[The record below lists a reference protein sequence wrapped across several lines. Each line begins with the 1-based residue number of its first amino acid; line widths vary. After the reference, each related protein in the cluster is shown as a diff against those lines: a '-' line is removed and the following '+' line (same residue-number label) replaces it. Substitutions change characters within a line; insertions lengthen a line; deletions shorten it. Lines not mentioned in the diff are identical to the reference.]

1 MRTANLGRPTRRVV
15 AGLLFAAI
23 CAPAPVWAEDEPAP
37 EPAPASA
44 EEVEGSEPAM
54 PAPVERRW
62 YHEAQRDA
70 DIAFDLVII
79 RPAAF
84 VTAAAGAVLF
94 VPAAILTAPNGKD
107 SVKEA
112 YERFVREPGEY
123 FVSRPLGEF

>member
-1 MRTANLGRPTRRVV
+1 MRTANLRRPMRRVV

-23 CAPAPVWAEDEPAP
+23 CAPAPVWAEEEAAV
-37 EPAPASA
+37 ESA
-44 EEVEGSEPAM
+44 EPSEESEIP

-62 YHEAQRDA
+62 YHEAQREA
-70 DIAFDLVII
+70 DIGFDLLII

-84 VTAAAGAVLF
+84 ITAAAGAVLF